1 PFQGISIGVDR
12 KSPVSWRIFEAHG
25 AFAYRGTLDSVTYTP
40 GEIAP
45 DSGERF
51 LDLLR
56 TMGQKYE

>member
-1 PFQGISIGVDR
+1 M
-12 KSPVSWRIFEAHG
+12 SWRIFEAHG